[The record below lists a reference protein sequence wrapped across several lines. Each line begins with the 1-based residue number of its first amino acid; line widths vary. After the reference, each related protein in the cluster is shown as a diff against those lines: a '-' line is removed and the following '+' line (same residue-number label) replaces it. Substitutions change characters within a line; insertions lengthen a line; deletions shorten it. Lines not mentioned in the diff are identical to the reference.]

1 MNIGNRRRR
10 VRFSWLF
17 VLPLFVLCGVLGFLQ
32 YRWIGEVRIAARD
45 RLRGTLEASLFRVS
59 REFDSEVV
67 AACAAIAPANSV
79 PDAETARRELE
90 SRYNQWKQAAGHGQ
104 VFDRIAIAT
113 PDKHSLTLR
122 VLDPRSGVLAEA
134 DWPAAWIP
142 MKNRLEANLAP
153 RPWPDGN
160 PPPPPESGMGSGG
173 DGFALEVPL
182 VAPPPPRASPVPGRR
197 EIAWLIFD
205 LNLDYVR
212 TILLPEILQRHLGTG
227 GNLDYQVEVV
237 TRSTPQAVI
246 YASDPAHSKTIVANA
261 DGSIGLFQPQ
271 FDSAALRFGWQGMR
285 GRRGPVPGP
294 GPGLGP
300 GRGPVPDSSRWQMF
314 VRHRAGSLEAVVERA
329 RLLNLSVTGGVL
341 LLMIATLA
349 ALIRYTRRAQTLA
362 ELQLDFV
369 AGVSH
374 ELRTPLTVIHTA
386 AYNLR
391 GKLAG
396 NPGQVERYGALIQ
409 QESGRLKELVEQV
422 LQFAGA
428 NAGQVADE
436 RKPVSVEAVI
446 REAVESTQSL
456 IAGSRCELETRI
468 DPELPRVFGDAVAL
482 RHVLE
487 NLVGNAAKYGLDGSN
502 WIGIFAV
509 QVNTAD
515 GAAVE
520 IRVADRGP
528 GIPADEQKLI
538 FDPFFRGAQAKQR
551 QVHGTGLGLSL
562 VKRIVRAHGGT
573 IRVKSAP
580 GKGAE
585 FIVRIPVAPVGAAE

>member
-1 MNIGNRRRR
+1 MNIGNRRRQ

-45 RLRGTLEASLFRVS
+45 RLRGTLQASLFRVS
-59 REFDSEVV
+59 QEFDSEVI

-113 PDKHSLTLR
+113 PDKHSLTLL
-122 VLDPRSGVLAEA
+122 VLDPRSGVLTET

-142 MKNRLEANLAP
+142 TKNRLEANLTP

-160 PPPPPESGMGSGG
+160 PPPPPELGMGSGG
-173 DGFALEVPL
+173 DGFDLEVPL
-182 VAPPPPRASPVPGRR
+182 LAPPPPSPSPVPNRR

-205 LNLDYVR
+205 FNPDYVR

-237 TRSTPQAVI
+237 TRSTPQTVI
-246 YASDPAHSKTIVANA
+246 YASDPSHSKTIVANA

-271 FDSAALRFGWQGMR
+271 FDSAALRFGRQGMR
-285 GRRGPVPGP
+285 GRRGPAPGPSPGP
-294 GPGLGP
+294 GPG
-300 GRGPVPDSSRWQMF
+300 RGPLPDSSRWQMF
-314 VRHRAGSLEAVVERA
+314 VRHRAGSLEAVVARA

-396 NPGQVERYGALIQ
+396 NPSQVERYGALIQ

-428 NAGQVADE
+428 NAGQVVDK

-456 IAGSRCELETRI
+456 ITGSRCELETHI
-468 DPELPRVFGDAVAL
+468 DPELPRVLGDAVAL
-482 RHVLE
+482 QHVLE

-502 WIGIFAV
+502 WIGIFAG
-509 QVNTAD
+509 QVNAAH

-528 GIPADEQKLI
+528 GIPEDEQKLI

-562 VKRIVRAHGGT
+562 VKRIVQAHGGT